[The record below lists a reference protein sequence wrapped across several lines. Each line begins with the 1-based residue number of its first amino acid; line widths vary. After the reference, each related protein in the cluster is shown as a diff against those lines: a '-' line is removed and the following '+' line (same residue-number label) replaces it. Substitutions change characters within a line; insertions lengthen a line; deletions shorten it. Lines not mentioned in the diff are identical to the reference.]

1 MKYLVMGRH
10 NAEIADKNNVR
21 EVIDSI
27 NTDVRIF
34 RICGLNDPVEL
45 FRRWFG
51 NGYLLVDRYGNNEGV

>member
-1 MKYLVMGRH
+1 MKYLVIGRH

-45 FRRWFG
+45 YRRWFG
-51 NGYLLVDRYGNNEGV
+51 NHYFLVDVYGNNEGV